1 MAVAVPLGRLG
12 SRPAFRDQ
20 LDVDLQSRPPEHG
33 LGRIYT
39 KTAVGHGRLVS
50 TSEPRGKRGDYHRVY
65 QIRAH
70 VCEEAKKP
78 PIEQKAD
85 SKCFTQ
91 AKALLA
97 RNS

>member
-50 TSEPRGKRGDYHRVY
+50 TSEPRGKRGDYL
-65 QIRAH
+65 
-70 VCEEAKKP
+70 C
-78 PIEQKAD
+78 
-85 SKCFTQ
+85 S
-91 AKALLA
+91 ALSVFCRSANGHLVD
-97 RNS
+97 RELPQNLTKTGVSFDQVGQ